1 MAKSNAVRKLML
13 VLAGGALLLSQLS
26 QASNEIKIGVMMP
39 FSGPYAALGSDGRNG
54 LRLALKEHR
63 DRLHGSDIQFIEL
76 DTEARPERA
85 PEISSALLNRHKA
98 DFIVGPVH
106 SGVAN
111 GMLRTLRN
119 RDTVMIVPNAGSAE
133 VTGALCAPN
142 VFRTSFSSWQT
153 SYPMGQ
159 IAAENGY
166 KKVVTITWN
175 YGMGRESVDA
185 FEESFTAAGG
195 EIIRKMLVPFPRTD
209 FQSYI
214 AEIAS
219 LQPDAV
225 FVFFAGSGAVQ
236 FALDYDAVGLRERIP
251 LIGSGFLTEGTL
263 SAQGNAAEGLLT
275 TLHYADELDN
285 ANNIRFRELYK
296 AEYNRE
302 ADIYAVQGYDAG
314 LAIVEA
320 IDQLQGNVKDRNAVI
335 DVIRNMTV
343 PSPRGDFTFSQ
354 AHNPIQDIY
363 LREVKD
369 GQNRVIKVA
378 MPSLEDPARGC
389 TM

>member
-1 MAKSNAVRKLML
+1 MANKNNLRHLMFG
-13 VLAGGALLLSQLS
+13 LAGSALLLTP
-26 QASNEIKIGVMMP
+26 QAYANETIKIGVMLP
-39 FSGPYAALGSDGRNG
+39 FSGAYAALGSDGRNG

-63 DRLHGSDIQFIEL
+63 ERLHGSNIEFIEM

-119 RDTVMIVPNAGSAE
+119 RDTIMIVPNAGSAE

-159 IAAENGY
+159 VAADKGY
-166 KKVVTITWN
+166 KRVVTITWN

-214 AEIAS
+214 SEIAS

-236 FALDYDAVGLRERIP
+236 FALDYDALGLRERIP

-263 SAQGNAAEGLLT
+263 GAQGKAAEGLVT

-285 ANNIRFRELYK
+285 PNNVKFRELYK
-296 AEYNRE
+296 SEYNRD
-302 ADIYAVQGYDAG
+302 ADLYAVQGYDAG
-314 LAIVEA
+314 LMIVEA
-320 IDQLQGNVKDRNAVI
+320 IDQLQGKVKDRQAVI
-335 DVIRNMTV
+335 EVMRNMTV
-343 PSPRGDFTFSQ
+343 PSPRGDFTFSK
-354 AHNPIQDIY
+354 AHNPIQNVY

-369 GQNRVIKVA
+369 GVNRVIDVA
-378 MPSLEDPARGC
+378 MPALEDPARGC
-389 TM
+389 NM

>member
-1 MAKSNAVRKLML
+1 MVNKNKLRHLMFGL
-13 VLAGGALLLSQLS
+13 VGSTLLLTP
-26 QASNEIKIGVMMP
+26 QAYASENIKVGVMLP
-39 FSGPYAALGSDGRNG
+39 FSGAYAALGSDGRNG

-63 DRLHGSDIQFIEL
+63 DRLHGSNIEFIEM

-119 RDTVMIVPNAGSAE
+119 RDTIMIVPNAGSAE

-159 IAAENGY
+159 VAADKGY
-166 KKVVTITWN
+166 KRVVTITWN

-195 EIIRKMLVPFPRTD
+195 EILRKMLVPFPRTD

-214 AEIAS
+214 SEIAS

-236 FALDYDAVGLRERIP
+236 FALDYDALGLRERIP

-263 SAQGNAAEGLLT
+263 SAQGKAAEGLVT

-285 ANNIRFRELYK
+285 PNNIKFRELYK
-296 AEYNRE
+296 SEYNRE

-314 LAIVEA
+314 LMIVEA
-320 IDQLQGNVKDRNAVI
+320 IDQLQGNVKDRQAVI
-335 DVIRNMTV
+335 DVMRNMTV
-343 PSPRGDFTFSQ
+343 PSPRGDFTFSK
-354 AHNPIQDIY
+354 AHNPIQNVY
-363 LREVKD
+363 LREVQS
-369 GQNRVIKVA
+369 GINRVIDVA
-378 MPSLEDPARGC
+378 MPDLEDPARGC
-389 TM
+389 NM